1 MPRTLS
7 QRALQAFQ
15 LTVLTGSV
23 SAAAEAMSRTQP
35 ALSRLLKELEQ
46 DVGFG
51 LFDRVKGRLVPTSE
65 GRLLFDEIQRS
76 FTGLDRIASIA
87 GEIRQGRR
95 GTLSIAS
102 LPAAAAILPPVM
114 RDFAKARPEHA
125 IAFHTV
131 PSESVVRMVLT
142 QGCELGLVSA
152 STAAPGLRASRRY
165 VLPCAC
171 IAPPGHRLAAREV
184 VRPADLQGEA
194 LVSFDPTT
202 RIGRQFAA
210 VLEQHG
216 VDKVTRV
223 ETHLSHLVAD
233 LVMEGVGVGVVD
245 CATAMA
251 HAARGGVMRPFEPKV
266 TLEINAVHVAEARL
280 TPSMTLFLDLCDA
293 RFLALPG
300 VTLVADRPGAEA

>member
-23 SAAAEAMSRTQP
+23 SAAADAMARTQP

-76 FTGLDRIASIA
+76 FIGLDRIASIA

-95 GTLSIAS
+95 GTLSIAA

-114 RDFAKARPEHA
+114 RDFARARPEHA

-131 PSESVVRMVLT
+131 PSEGVVRMVLT

-152 STAAPGLRASRRY
+152 ATAAPGLTVARRY
-165 VLPCAC
+165 MLPCLC
-171 IAPPGHRLAAREV
+171 IAPPGHRFADQES
-184 VRPADLQGEA
+184 VRPGDLEGEA
-194 LVSFDPTT
+194 LVAFSPST

-245 CATAMA
+245 CATAA
-251 HAARGGVMRPFEPKV
+251 AFAARGGVARPFEPRV
-266 TLEINAVHVAEARL
+266 SLEINAVHVAEARL
-280 TPSMTLFLDLCDA
+280 TPTMALFLDLCDA
-293 RFLALPG
+293 QFRSLPG
-300 VTLVADRPGAEA
+300 VAILAGADEGDA